1 MKNKIEQLQHIKDP
15 FEFKDS
21 VNEILYNHVY
31 NAEDKVAKIGEFRTY
46 LYNLVSAI
54 EDNDSKNK
62 ILTENY
68 TIWCSDFTYI
78 YPLMD
83 AVTFAIQF
91 VNNEEAH
98 AKMFSD
104 VSDFNI
110 QSRINPEYFKKRKLD
125 MFKALADGKLNEFT
139 NIEHDLNTDKFD
151 TVDSLINFLNND
163 VILDVLTKLEG
174 IKVVYS
180 DLYTYNCKIDSF
192 PLLNTLFV
200 TGSTASCS
208 KEESLLNGLGILV
221 YNRITAFGQ
230 GDLSHFGLGKKHYPM
245 DGDTFAQV
253 FSYYIMKK
261 MGIDSKH
268 RFFNNLWRFDTDL
281 LMGDVNKVKKI
292 IDDGIPLIL

>member
-21 VNEILYNHVY
+21 VNGILYYNVY
-31 NAEDKVAKIGEFRTY
+31 NAEDKVTKIEEFRTH
-46 LYNLVSAI
+46 LYNLVSAV

-62 ILTENY
+62 IITENY

-91 VNNEEAH
+91 VNNEEGR
-98 AKMFSD
+98 AKMLSAI
-104 VSDFNI
+104 SDFNI
-110 QSRINPEYFKKRKLD
+110 SRRNPEYFKKRKLD
-125 MFKALADGKLNEFT
+125 MFKALVDGKLNEFT
-139 NIEHDLNTDKFD
+139 NIEHNLNTDKFD

-180 DLYTYNCKIDSF
+180 NLYTYNCKIDSF

-200 TGSTASCS
+200 TGSTTSCS
-208 KEESLLNGLGILV
+208 KEESLLNSLGILV

-230 GDLSHFGLGKKHYPM
+230 VDLSHFGLGSKHYPM

-253 FSYYIMKK
+253 FSYYIMTK

-268 RFFNNLWRFDTDL
+268 RFSNNLWKFDTDL

-292 IDDGIPLIL
+292 IDDGICHIL